1 LTGFPGRLRKAEIQP
16 MRRLSGRRVESMI
29 FANSLTCFLRNGLA
43 ALFLL
48 PSLAYADAPVAPS
61 DAQTAHLQSDA
72 GPNRGILYRVTDGAG
87 TLYLFGTIHLGKP
100 EFYPLN
106 RLVTDA
112 VRSSNVL
119 AVEADVTDTA
129 AITKQIADAAT
140 YPGADTLDRHISP
153 ALMQRLERLLE
164 KYGFPLAPAKKMKP
178 WMLAMAL
185 DYIGGSDAGYS
196 PLYGADVYLLSLARG
211 MKKPVAEVES
221 MAFQI
226 NLFEGLTPA
235 EQEDFLAST
244 VDAVESGELRA
255 QLVELV
261 DAWAK
266 ADGAAIAKT
275 MEEGE
280 AAYSP
285 AEKWITTKLIT
296 DRNVSMTRRV
306 EEYLHSGKQYFVAVG
321 AGHLVGEGGIIARLK
336 AKGYKVRDMQ

>member
-1 LTGFPGRLRKAEIQP
+1 MTSAKSFFRILFG
-16 MRRLSGRRVESMI
+16 
-29 FANSLTCFLRNGLA
+29 GLA
-43 ALFLL
+43 ALLL
-48 PSLAYADAPVAPS
+48 LSGLAYADTGAAPPES
-61 DAQTAHLQSDA
+61 QTARPQADA
-72 GPNRGILYRVTDGAG
+72 APNRGILYLVTDGVAS
-87 TLYLFGTIHLGKP
+87 LYLFGTIHVGKP

-129 AITKQIADAAT
+129 SITRQITDAAA
-140 YPGADTLDRHISP
+140 YSGADTLEQHISP

-164 KYGFPLAPAKKMKP
+164 KYSFPLAPARKMKP
-178 WMLAMAL
+178 WMLAMTL

-196 PLYGADVYLLSLARG
+196 PLYGADVYLLSLARS

-226 NLFEGLTPA
+226 NLFESMTPA
-235 EQEDFLAST
+235 EQEDYLAST
-244 VDAVESGELRA
+244 IDALESGELRT

-266 ADGAAIAKT
+266 ADGTAIAKT

-280 AAYSP
+280 AAYAP

-296 DRNVSMTRRV
+296 DRNISMTRRV

-321 AGHLVGEGGIIARLK
+321 AGHLVGEGGIVARLT
-336 AKGYKVRDMQ
+336 AKGYKVRDMR

>member
-1 LTGFPGRLRKAEIQP
+1 MTSSKSLSRFL
-16 MRRLSGRRVESMI
+16 LSGLV
-29 FANSLTCFLRNGLA
+29 
-43 ALFLL
+43 ALLLL
-48 PSLAYADAPVAPS
+48 PGPAHADAPVAPDSQSAHQLS
-61 DAQTAHLQSDA
+61 DAA
-72 GPNRGILYRVTDGAG
+72 PNRGILCFVTDGVG
-87 TLYLFGTIHLGKP
+87 KLYLFGTIHVGKP

-106 RLVTDA
+106 HLVTDA

-119 AVEADVTDTA
+119 AVEADVTDTVS
-129 AITKQIADAAT
+129 ITKQITDAAT

-153 ALMQRLERLLE
+153 ALLQRLERLLE

-178 WMLAMAL
+178 WMLALTL

-196 PLYGADVYLLSLARG
+196 PLYGADVYLLGLAKG

-226 NLFEGLTPA
+226 SLFESLAPR
-235 EQEDFLAST
+235 EQEDYLAST
-244 VDAVESGELRA
+244 VDAVESGELRT

-261 DAWAK
+261 DAWAR

-275 MEEGE
+275 MEESE
-280 AAYSP
+280 AAYTP

-296 DRNVSMTRRV
+296 DRNISMARRV
-306 EEYLHSGKQYFVAVG
+306 EEYLHSGRQYFVAVG

-336 AKGYKVRDMQ
+336 AKGYKVRDVQ